1 MHGFINQ
8 PLPGKHA
15 KIAQFNFVARRQLR
29 AAHHA
34 ERAGLLVFVVAVQRG
49 IGFSLRRAGIRSA
62 TVNLQGIGAGRRTA
76 RRGFFLAVMSVDNQ
90 FFLLAILMLHGGVL

>member
-1 MHGFINQ
+1 MDLSISHCPEVRQ
-8 PLPGKHA
+8 
-15 KIAQFNFVARRQLR
+15 IAQFYLVARRQLR

-62 TVNLQGIGAGRRTA
+62 TVNLQDIGAGRRTA
-76 RRGFFLAVMSVDNQ
+76 RRGFSWLSWV
-90 FFLLAILMLHGGVL
+90 